1 MNNDKV
7 MYLYDEDFKTSY
19 INGAFGAFSA
29 KGDFVM
35 NLFYEGI
42 KSPDET
48 TIEVLP
54 DGNIAENF
62 NLESKKI
69 TRKVEASV
77 VMNIETA
84 KSICQWLQ
92 ENIDKFE
99 AGK

>member
-1 MNNDKV
+1 MEDDKI

-42 KSPDET
+42 KRPDET
-48 TIEVLP
+48 TIEVLQ
-54 DGNIAENF
+54 DGNIVENF
-62 NLESKKI
+62 NLEGKKI
-69 TRKVEASV
+69 TRKIEASV

-92 ENIDKFE
+92 ENIKKVE